1 MDGLTLIA
9 EARAAGLSV
18 AAQGGRLVLRG
29 PRRAGAMARRLLE
42 HKADV
47 MAALARD
54 RTPTEAER
62 PEQQPPNPEKL
73 ADAIAKLVMR
83 LRDRG
88 KLIQEVVLTATADRP
103 EPEPTSLADILLP
116 PSWLTARQRRLWRQ
130 RAAFYR
136 STGLSQDDAEQEAM
150 AELICTGKLCN
161 PDAAFPWPK

>member
-1 MDGLTLIA
+1 MDGLTQLA

-29 PRRAGAMARRLLE
+29 PRRAEAMARRLIE
-42 HKADV
+42 HKGDV
-47 MAALARD
+47 MAALARET
-54 RTPTEAER
+54 TPADAAR
-62 PEQQPPNPEKL
+62 PEQPPGPEEV
-73 ADAIAKLVMR
+73 ADAIATLVMR

-88 KLIQEVVLTATADRP
+88 IPIQEVVLTATAERS
-103 EPEPTSLADILLP
+103 EPEPTPLADILLP

-150 AELICTGKLCN
+150 AELICTGKRYN
-161 PDAAFPWPK
+161 PDAAFP